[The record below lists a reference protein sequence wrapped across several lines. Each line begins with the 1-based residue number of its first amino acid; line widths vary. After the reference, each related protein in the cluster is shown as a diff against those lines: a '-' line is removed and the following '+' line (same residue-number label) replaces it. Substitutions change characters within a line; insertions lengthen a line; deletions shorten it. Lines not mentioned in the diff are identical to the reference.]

1 MKNTLIKYLEQIQ
14 SDESLFPM
22 DSIHTGKKLKII
34 RDKEPNEVNN
44 EKKEKL
50 TISWEEWI

>member
-50 TISWEEWI
+50 TIS